1 MDRYARWNALL
12 EMLTDNGRVSV
23 EEAAERLD
31 VSQATI
37 RRDFDQLAQQ
47 QMITRTRGGAV
58 ANGVSY
64 DLPLRYK
71 TAKHS
76 AEKQRIGAAAAALV
90 TPGTVVGLNGGTTST
105 EVARALAVRPDLNT
119 SAEGAQ
125 LTVVTNALNI
135 ANELLVRSRMK
146 VVVAGGVVRPKSFE
160 LVGPLGGALL
170 REVTLDV
177 ALLGVDAIDPQLG
190 AAAHHEGEAAMNNL
204 MVARAKRVVII
215 ADSSKL
221 GGHAFARICPIERVE
236 TLVTDSGAAPEVV
249 DAFRA
254 AGVRSSAPERSRSV
268 DELARSA
275 RRCIPRI
282 ARSCIPRMV
291 SAVTPT
297 HRGRCS
303 LPAVLEIEG
312 LRKTYKSRRRGTRN
326 ALDGFDMRVEAGQ
339 VHGFLG
345 PNGSGKTTT
354 LRTLLGLI
362 RPDGGRMALLGHEVP
377 DALPT
382 VAGQV
387 GAIVESPQFFPHFT
401 ARDTLSLLA
410 GAGERAGR
418 PGRRGAGTRRAARP
432 GRRAGQD
439 VLVGHEAAARRRLG
453 PAEEPAAADPRR
465 AGQRPR
471 PGRHPGDAHADA
483 HPRRVRHDRGAVQP
497 HPR

>member
-1 MDRYARWNALL
+1 MAVATGSQIAQDRVLRLTSFAHYCARNQSPFVQEPVEAPAVDRYARWNALL
-12 EMLTDNGRVSV
+12 EMLTDSGRVSV

-90 TPGTVVGLNGGTTST
+90 SPGTVVGLNGGTTST

-190 AAAHHEGEAAMNNL
+190 AAAHHEGEAAMNSL
-204 MVARAKRVVII
+204 MVARAKRVVVI

-221 GGHAFARICPIERVE
+221 GGHAFARICPVDRIE
-236 TLVTDSGAAPEVV
+236 TLVTDSGASPVV
-249 DAFRA
+249 VQAFRD
-254 AGVRSSAPERSRSV
+254 AGVHVVCA
-268 DELARSA
+268 
-275 RRCIPRI
+275 
-282 ARSCIPRMV
+282 
-291 SAVTPT
+291 
-297 HRGRCS
+297 
-303 LPAVLEIEG
+303 
-312 LRKTYKSRRRGTRN
+312 
-326 ALDGFDMRVEAGQ
+326 
-339 VHGFLG
+339 
-345 PNGSGKTTT
+345 
-354 LRTLLGLI
+354 
-362 RPDGGRMALLGHEVP
+362 
-377 DALPT
+377 
-382 VAGQV
+382 
-387 GAIVESPQFFPHFT
+387 
-401 ARDTLSLLA
+401 
-410 GAGERAGR
+410 
-418 PGRRGAGTRRAARP
+418 
-432 GRRAGQD
+432 
-439 VLVGHEAAARRRLG
+439 
-453 PAEEPAAADPRR
+453 
-465 AGQRPR
+465 
-471 PGRHPGDAHADA
+471 
-483 HPRRVRHDRGAVQP
+483 
-497 HPR
+497 

>member
-1 MDRYARWNALL
+1 MATGCAIEQVTVLRPCSFAHYCARNQSPYVQSVEAPAVDRYARWNALL
-12 EMLTDNGRVSV
+12 EMLTDSGRVSV
-23 EEAAERLD
+23 EEAAVRLG

-37 RRDFDQLAQQ
+37 RRDFDQLSQQ

-90 TPGTVVGLNGGTTST
+90 APGTVVGLNGGTTST
-105 EVARALAVRPDLNT
+105 EVARALAVRPDLHT

-221 GGHAFARICPIERVE
+221 GGHAFARICPLDRVE
-236 TLVTDSGAAPEVV
+236 TLVTDSGAAPELV

-254 AGVRSSAPERSRSV
+254 AGV
-268 DELARSA
+268 
-275 RRCIPRI
+275 
-282 ARSCIPRMV
+282 
-291 SAVTPT
+291 AVV
-297 HRGRCS
+297 C
-303 LPAVLEIEG
+303 A
-312 LRKTYKSRRRGTRN
+312 
-326 ALDGFDMRVEAGQ
+326 
-339 VHGFLG
+339 
-345 PNGSGKTTT
+345 
-354 LRTLLGLI
+354 
-362 RPDGGRMALLGHEVP
+362 
-377 DALPT
+377 
-382 VAGQV
+382 
-387 GAIVESPQFFPHFT
+387 
-401 ARDTLSLLA
+401 
-410 GAGERAGR
+410 
-418 PGRRGAGTRRAARP
+418 
-432 GRRAGQD
+432 
-439 VLVGHEAAARRRLG
+439 
-453 PAEEPAAADPRR
+453 
-465 AGQRPR
+465 
-471 PGRHPGDAHADA
+471 
-483 HPRRVRHDRGAVQP
+483 
-497 HPR
+497 